1 MLKKLSVKNLGCFDG
16 KEYSIDFLP
25 ETLIVGPNNS
35 GKTMFLTGINMIK
48 DYVINGDIRWS
59 TDFYNLVNFEEAVNK
74 HNRDESI
81 EISMTIIEDSD
92 KYDFDLTCSRDRRAL
107 RIRLNNETIPRNQRI
122 IDLTRKLWFFR
133 PNRSLVP
140 YYSGI
145 EPTGS
150 PFQPLRPDG
159 SNVINFM
166 LERWTD
172 RDKRWNQAEAW
183 LKKIEADMTEMKT
196 PIKGN
201 RAYFETTFGNIP
213 VSVSLQGSGFQTA
226 TAIIAAF
233 VFSPEDT
240 TLIIEEP
247 EVFLHSDSQEVL
259 VDLINNAVNIEKK
272 QVIFS
277 THSWNILLP
286 FFSDIG
292 VDASRRTDDHVRANT
307 NNFSMYTF
315 GKKSGKVSIETYPL
329 HQKTF
334 RQFRED
340 FKMVLG

>member
-1 MLKKLSVKNLGCFDG
+1 
-16 KEYSIDFLP
+16 
-25 ETLIVGPNNS
+25 
-35 GKTMFLTGINMIK
+35 
-48 DYVINGDIRWS
+48 
-59 TDFYNLVNFEEAVNK
+59 
-74 HNRDESI
+74 
-81 EISMTIIEDSD
+81 
-92 KYDFDLTCSRDRRAL
+92 
-107 RIRLNNETIPRNQRI
+107 
-122 IDLTRKLWFFR
+122 
-133 PNRSLVP
+133 
-140 YYSGI
+140 
-145 EPTGS
+145 
-150 PFQPLRPDG
+150 
-159 SNVINFM
+159 M

-259 VDLINNAVNIEKK
+259 VDLINNTVNNEKK

-292 VDASRRTDDHVRANT
+292 VEASRRTDEHVRANT